1 MTTGTAGAVQSTTT
15 GAGGR
20 PMSLW
25 RLEWLRLYR
34 TPRAIALG
42 AVFLVIG
49 LIEPVVTKYE
59 NRLFA
64 HAGNGV
70 RITAPPPTPAD
81 ALNGY
86 TGEIFLVGLILVVVL
101 AAGPFSFDASP
112 GLATFLRTRVPN
124 LWRLLAP
131 RFTVTAA
138 AAAVA
143 YVLGTAAAWYETRL
157 LIGPLPAGGVA
168 AGVLCGAVYLAFSVA
183 VTALAASL
191 VRGSL
196 ATVGTALA
204 MLLALPVIGLLSGTV
219 AQWLPSALVSAP
231 VSLVNGAQHPVHYLP
246 ATGVSIGAGAA
257 ALALAVLRLGR
268 REV

>member
-1 MTTGTAGAVQSTTT
+1 MTTGMTGAALRTTT
-15 GAGGR
+15 VTAGR

-34 TPRAIALG
+34 TPRAVALG
-42 AVFLVIG
+42 VVFVAIG

-86 TGEIFLVGLILVVVL
+86 ASEIFLVGLILVVVL

-112 GLATFLRTRVPN
+112 GLATFLRTRVSDF
-124 LWRLLAP
+124 WRLLLP
-131 RFTVTAA
+131 RFTATAA

-143 YVLGTAAAWYETRL
+143 YVLGTSAAWYETRL
-157 LIGPLPAGGVA
+157 LLGPLPAGAVA
-168 AGVLCGAVYLAFSVA
+168 AGVLCGAVYLAFGVA
-183 VTALAASL
+183 VTALASSL
-191 VRGSL
+191 VRGTL

-204 MLLALPVIGLLSGTV
+204 MLLALPVIGVLSGTV

-231 VSLVNGAQHPVHYLP
+231 VSLVNGSQHPVHYLAP
-246 ATGVSIGAGAA
+246 IGVSIAAGAA
-257 ALALAVLRLGR
+257 ALSLAVLRLGR